1 MTDLTTAEQA
11 EKLSTRRARLF
22 PVLVIFYVGQQ
33 ASFFAA
39 ADAGRSADH
48 FKIGA
53 WVVMSVVLLAVLI
66 SGGSLARTPELRAML
81 NDETSRAHRSDALGL
96 GFVMAM
102 ASAIITYV
110 VATATP
116 ISTREAIHIIVSVG
130 IAAAMIRFAML
141 ERRAMR
147 DA

>member
-11 EKLSTRRARLF
+11 ERLSARRARLF
-22 PVLVIFYVGQQ
+22 PVLAILYLGQQ

-39 ADAGRSADH
+39 ADAGRTADH

-66 SGGSLARTPELRAML
+66 SGGAFARKRELRDML
-81 NDETSRAHRSDALGL
+81 NDETSRAHRSDALGV

-102 ASAIITYV
+102 VTAIIVYV
-110 VATATP
+110 LATATP
-116 ISTREAIHIIVSVG
+116 IGTREAIHIIVSVG
-130 IAAAMIRFAML
+130 IAAAMIRFSML